1 MTLFRDMKLAK
12 KLPLAITLPIVLFVS
27 IAGLTLVWQFTN
39 ILNQRNEAVYST
51 LARERASALEHW
63 LGTIEDDLRV
73 MAENRAVQQA
83 VKEFSTSWVVM
94 GATAS
99 DALRKLYVADNPNPA
114 GQKDKLT
121 DAGDGS
127 GWSATHAS
135 HHPGLHKFQ
144 AVHGYYDL
152 FLFDTRGNL
161 IYSVF
166 KEDDF
171 GRNFVDGPLASSGL
185 GDAYRRAR
193 DLQAD
198 QIYMT
203 DIAPYAPSGGAPAV
217 FVAKPVFEGSRQ
229 LGVIALQV
237 PFDEISAILSDSALL
252 GETGRVFLTG
262 ADGQVLSQSATGTS
276 TLTQAADKEASG
288 NMTPQIEAAL
298 QGRAEYFTDTTGLN
312 GAPVV
317 AATSAVDTSRGDRWG
332 LVLEIDA
339 AEALAANQYLRVV
352 ATVGLILTTLALAV
366 TAALV
371 GRWIA
376 GRFIRLAADTREIA
390 EENYEV
396 EIHGTDSKDEI
407 GLTAQTLEDLKQR
420 LQAGAAAQAR
430 EAATQKANA
439 QVVELLS
446 NALMGLAQGDFR
458 NKVTQLFPEEHAEL
472 RNAINDAMADL
483 NRVISQVSGAGSS
496 IRQGSN
502 EISSAA
508 EDLSSRTESQAA
520 TLEETAA
527 ALEEITTSVR
537 SASAN
542 VRAAEAA
549 ANEAKSDAEKSGEV
563 VGETIKAMTAIEDSS
578 KHIAQIISVIDDIAF
593 QTNLLALNA
602 GVEAARAGEA
612 GKGFAV
618 VASEVRAL
626 AQRASDAAL
635 EIKGLIEKSSHHVDR
650 GVDLVGRTG
659 SALENIVAQVANIS
673 GLVSEI
679 AQSAEEQA
687 TALGEINTGVSQL
700 DKVTQD
706 NAAMVEET
714 TAASHLLRSDAQR
727 MAELMSTFKTDPVP
741 GATQAATADA
751 APRPAGAPAQPV
763 LIHASPAE
771 AEPMRANDKW
781 QDF

>member
-1 MTLFRDMKLAK
+1 
-12 KLPLAITLPIVLFVS
+12 
-27 IAGLTLVWQFTN
+27 
-39 ILNQRNEAVYST
+39 
-51 LARERASALEHW
+51 
-63 LGTIEDDLRV
+63 
-73 MAENRAVQQA
+73 
-83 VKEFSTSWVVM
+83 
-94 GATAS
+94 
-99 DALRKLYVADNPNPA
+99 
-114 GQKDKLT
+114 
-121 DAGDGS
+121 
-127 GWSATHAS
+127 
-135 HHPGLHKFQ
+135 
-144 AVHGYYDL
+144 
-152 FLFDTRGNL
+152 
-161 IYSVF
+161 
-166 KEDDF
+166 
-171 GRNFVDGPLASSGL
+171 
-185 GDAYRRAR
+185 
-193 DLQAD
+193 
-198 QIYMT
+198 
-203 DIAPYAPSGGAPAV
+203 
-217 FVAKPVFEGSRQ
+217 
-229 LGVIALQV
+229 
-237 PFDEISAILSDSALL
+237 
-252 GETGRVFLTG
+252 
-262 ADGQVLSQSATGTS
+262 
-276 TLTQAADKEASG
+276 
-288 NMTPQIEAAL
+288 
-298 QGRAEYFTDTTGLN
+298 
-312 GAPVV
+312 
-317 AATSAVDTSRGDRWG
+317 
-332 LVLEIDA
+332 

-366 TAALV
+366 TAAMV

-390 EENYEV
+390 AENYEV

-537 SASAN
+537 SASAY

-763 LIHASPAE
+763 LIHASPGE